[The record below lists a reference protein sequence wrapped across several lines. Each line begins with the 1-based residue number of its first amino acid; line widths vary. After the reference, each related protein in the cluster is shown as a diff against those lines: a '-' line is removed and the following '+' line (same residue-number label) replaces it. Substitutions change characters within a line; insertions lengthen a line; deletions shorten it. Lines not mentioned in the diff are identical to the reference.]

1 MINKLTLKQAKINI
15 GNLSAPSKLRGYS
28 YSIPANK
35 CVTGA
40 KLRKVKNSVCSGC
53 YALKGNYKRFPSV
66 FNALENRYNLLMG
79 DRDKWIESMITVL
92 KSDAV
97 SKQKYFRWHD
107 AGDLQDLN
115 HLIDLVYIAEQV
127 PELIF
132 WIPTREYKIV
142 KDYLKLYGKFPDN
155 FILRL
160 SAHMIGEQAPK
171 FHLSSTVNY
180 KGFDCI
186 APKQANKC
194 GSCTACW
201 NPKIQNINYKLH

>member
-1 MINKLTLKQAKINI
+1 MNKNQAIKII
-15 GNLSAPSKLRGYS
+15 GGNLSKVSKLPCYS
-28 YSIPANK
+28 YNIPAQMCN
-35 CVTGA
+35 VGS
-40 KLRKVKNSVCSGC
+40 KLVKVKGSTCSGC

-107 AGDLQDLN
+107 AGDIQDLN

-132 WIPTREYKIV
+132 WIPTREYKI
-142 KDYLKLYGKFPDN
+142 
-155 FILRL
+155 
-160 SAHMIGEQAPK
+160 
-171 FHLSSTVNY
+171 
-180 KGFDCI
+180 
-186 APKQANKC
+186 
-194 GSCTACW
+194 
-201 NPKIQNINYKLH
+201 